1 MEDIRITSVGLTEIE
16 TLQKL
21 SRQTFLDTFAP
32 YNTEA
37 DMAIYLEES
46 FSGEKLIEELDNAGS
61 EFYFA
66 RSGERV
72 IGYLKINTGAAQTE
86 NLGNHTLE
94 IERLYVLKE
103 YHVKNI
109 GQLLYEKAFRIAQER
124 ALEYVWLGVWEK
136 NERALRFYEKNGFL
150 QFSQHLFRLG
160 NDEQVDILVKK
171 SLK

>member
-1 MEDIRITSVGLTEIE
+1 MEDIRITSVGLNEIE
-16 TLQKL
+16 ALQKL

-46 FSGEKLIEELDNAGS
+46 FSDGKLMAELGNAGS
-61 EFYFA
+61 AFYFA
-66 RSGERV
+66 RLGERV
-72 IGYLKINTGAAQTE
+72 IGYVKINTGAAQTE
-86 NLGNHTLE
+86 KLGNHSLE

-103 YHVKNI
+103 YHGKQV

-124 ALEYVWLGVWEK
+124 DLAYIWLGVWEK
-136 NERALRFYEKNGFL
+136 NARALRFYEKNGFL

-160 NDEQVDILVKK
+160 NDEQIDILVKK